1 MANNGGTLKSS
12 SMNGVKLYSITG
24 QHRNPASW
32 INPKKQRALRK
43 DLDYQQRV
51 ELIQDLRFE
60 TATTKIRATPDGEFL
75 IASGIYPPQVKV
87 YELRELSLKREGSE
101 VVGEGEGRRVI
112 GPRDKVSLGLS
123 NFSAKTAN
131 EKREYG
137 CVGNQKRRKYLQL
150 NLCVEV
156 QSANTCK
163 KEGMTLMIITL
174 LALESKK
181 PVLSDDYSKLAF
193 LCADRSINLHAKY
206 GRHYSLRIPRMG
218 RNMIY
223 DPSSCDLLCVASSP
237 DLYRINL
244 SQGRFLSPLATQS
257 PALNVV
263 SRSKLHGLVACGGE
277 DGAVECFDMR
287 SRSSIRRINAIS
299 TAGEN
304 DQEVTAIAFD
314 EDVGFQMVVGS
325 SEGKVLIYDLRPS
338 QPLRVKDHIYGSPI
352 LDIKWHRTLNSK
364 QPKIVTTDKHI
375 VKIWDPETV
384 SVTSIEPTGGAIND
398 ICVFKESGLILLAL
412 DSSQIPPYFIP
423 ALGPAPKWCSYLENL
438 TEELEENVQPTIYD
452 DYKFLT
458 REELERLSLSN
469 LIGTNLVR
477 AYMHGFFINYQL
489 YKKVKDLAEPF
500 DYKAYSEQRI
510 KEKLDK
516 EGRITMKRRL
526 PKVNREKAR
535 ELLENEEAEKETDAD
550 ANKPSKKKK
559 KTISSDILNDDRFTD
574 FFEKPEFQI
583 DEKSQEYMALHR
595 ITSKKLVEEH
605 FEPVDDEMTATDSEA
620 SASSEDEG
628 AAGTKARI
636 PRLYEVKDERHA
648 QAFLESV
655 SLANEDALPLGER
668 VAALED
674 KQKASHTSIKVGPCG
689 SREISFV
696 SKSKEKYKE
705 DDDDEDPRRSKR
717 GVHSLGLKPT
727 SYEKRIGGRGNRG
740 RGRGRGRG
748 GGRGRGRH

>member
-1 MANNGGTLKSS
+1 MVNNGGTLKSS
-12 SMNGVKLYSITG
+12 SMNRVKLYSITG

-32 INPKKQRALRK
+32 LNPKKQRALRK

-75 IASGIYPPQVKV
+75 IASGIYPLQVKV
-87 YELRELSLKREGSE
+87 YELRELSLKFERHLISE
-101 VVGEGEGRRVI
+101 
-112 GPRDKVSLGLS
+112 
-123 NFSAKTAN
+123 
-131 EKREYG
+131 
-137 CVGNQKRRKYLQL
+137 
-150 NLCVEV
+150 
-156 QSANTCK
+156 
-163 KEGMTLMIITL
+163 IIDFQ
-174 LALESKK
+174 
-181 PVLSDDYSKLAF
+181 VLSDDYSKLAF

-206 GRHYSLRIPRMG
+206 GSHYSLRIPRMG

-223 DPSSCDLLCVASSP
+223 DPSSCDLLCAASSP

-244 SQGRFLSPLATQS
+244 SQYLEGSAASNTFLTFSSHPS
-257 PALNVV
+257 EICALRPVNFNIN
-263 SRSKLHGLVACGGE
+263 KLHGLVACGGE

-287 SRSSIRRINAIS
+287 SRSSIGRINVVSA
-299 TAGEN
+299 AGEN
-304 DQEVTAIAFD
+304 DQEVTSIAFD
-314 EDVGFQMVVGS
+314 EDAGFQMAVGS
-325 SEGKVLIYDLRPS
+325 SEGKVLIYDLRSS
-338 QPLRVKDHIYGSPI
+338 QPLRVKDHMYGSLI
-352 LDIKWHRTLNSK
+352 LDIKWHRTLNSQ

-375 VKIWDPETV
+375 VRIWDPETME

-398 ICVFKESGLILLAL
+398 ICVFKESRLILLAL

-423 ALGPAPKWCSYLENL
+423 ALGPAHKWCSYLENL

-458 REELERLSLSN
+458 REELEKLSLSN
-469 LIGTNLVR
+469 LIDTNLVR

-489 YKKVKDLAEPF
+489 YKKVQKLAEPF

-526 PKVNREKAR
+526 PKVNRKKAR

-550 ANKPSKKKK
+550 VNKPLKKRKK
-559 KTISSDILNDDRFTD
+559 AISSDILNDDRFTD

-583 DEKSQEYMALHR
+583 DEKSQEYMALHP

-605 FEPVDDEMTATDSEA
+605 FEPVDDEMIATDSEA

-636 PRLYEVKDERHA
+636 PRLYEVKDKRHA
-648 QAFLESV
+648 QAFLEIV

-668 VAALED
+668 VAALGD
-674 KQKASHTSIKVGPCG
+674 KQKFSHTSIKVGLGG

-696 SKSKEKYKE
+696 SKSKAKYKE

-727 SYEKRIGGRGNRG
+727 SYEKRMGDRENRG
-740 RGRGRGRG
+740 RGRG
-748 GGRGRGRH
+748 

>member
-1 MANNGGTLKSS
+1 MANNAGTLKSS

-24 QHRNPASW
+24 QHRSPASW
-32 INPKKQRALRK
+32 LNPKKQRALRK
-43 DLDYQQRV
+43 DL
-51 ELIQDLRFE
+51 
-60 TATTKIRATPDGEFL
+60 
-75 IASGIYPPQVKV
+75 GIYPPQVKV
-87 YELRELSLKREGSE
+87 YELRELSLK
-101 VVGEGEGRRVI
+101 
-112 GPRDKVSLGLS
+112 
-123 NFSAKTAN
+123 F
-131 EKREYG
+131 EKRHLISEI
-137 CVGNQKRRKYLQL
+137 VDFQ
-150 NLCVEV
+150 
-156 QSANTCK
+156 
-163 KEGMTLMIITL
+163 
-174 LALESKK
+174 
-181 PVLSDDYSKLAF
+181 VLSDDYSKLAF

-206 GRHYSLRIPRMG
+206 GSHYSLRIPRMG

-223 DPSSCDLLCVASSP
+223 DPSSCDLLCAASSP

-257 PALNVV
+257 SALNVV

-287 SRSSIRRINAIS
+287 SRSSIGRINAVS
-299 TAGEN
+299 AAGEN
-304 DQEVTAIAFD
+304 DQVTAIAFD
-314 EDVGFQMVVGS
+314 EGAGFQMAVGS
-325 SEGKVLIYDLRPS
+325 SEGKVLIYDLRSS
-338 QPLRVKDHIYGSPI
+338 QPLRVKDHMYGSPI
-352 LDIKWHRTLNSK
+352 LDIKWHRTLNSQ

-375 VKIWDPETV
+375 VRIWDPSIDFLLFF
-384 SVTSIEPTGGAIND
+384 SV
-398 ICVFKESGLILLAL
+398 KESFKQAGMSLTTL

-423 ALGPAPKWCSYLENL
+423 ALGPTPKWCSYLENL

-477 AYMHGFFINYQL
+477 AYMHGFFINYEL

-500 DYKAYSEQRI
+500 NYKTYSEQRI

-516 EGRITMKRRL
+516 EGRITLKRRL

-550 ANKPSKKKK
+550 ANKPLKKKK
-559 KTISSDILNDDRFTD
+559 KAISSDILNDDRFTD

-583 DEKSQEYMALHR
+583 DEKSQEYMAPHP

-605 FEPVDDEMTATDSEA
+605 FEPVDDEMIATNSEA

-628 AAGTKARI
+628 AVGTKARI

-668 VAALED
+668 VAALGD
-674 KQKASHTSIKVGPCG
+674 KQKASRTSIKVGPGG

-696 SKSKEKYKE
+696 SKSKAKYKE

-727 SYEKRIGGRGNRG
+727 SYEKRMGGRGN
-740 RGRGRGRG
+740 RGRGRG

>member
-12 SMNGVKLYSITG
+12 SMNGVKLYSING
-24 QHRNPASW
+24 QHH
-32 INPKKQRALRK
+32 
-43 DLDYQQRV
+43 YHQRV

-60 TATTKIRATPDGEFL
+60 TATTKIRATPDGKFL
-75 IASGIYPPQVKV
+75 IASGIYPPQLKV
-87 YELRELSLKREGSE
+87 YELRELSLKFERHLISE
-101 VVGEGEGRRVI
+101 IV
-112 GPRDKVSLGLS
+112 D
-123 NFSAKTAN
+123 F
-131 EKREYG
+131 
-137 CVGNQKRRKYLQL
+137 Q
-150 NLCVEV
+150 
-156 QSANTCK
+156 
-163 KEGMTLMIITL
+163 
-174 LALESKK
+174 
-181 PVLSDDYSKLAF
+181 VLSDDYSKLAF

-206 GRHYSLRIPRMG
+206 RSHYSLRIPRMG

-223 DPSSCDLLCVASSP
+223 DPSSCDLLCAASSP

-287 SRSSIRRINAIS
+287 SRSSIGRNNAVS
-299 TAGEN
+299 AAGEN

-314 EDVGFQMVVGS
+314 EDEGFQMVVGS
-325 SEGKVLIYDLRPS
+325 SEGKVLIYDLRSS
-338 QPLRVKDHIYGSPI
+338 QPLRVKDHM
-352 LDIKWHRTLNSK
+352 
-364 QPKIVTTDKHI
+364 
-375 VKIWDPETV
+375 IWDPETV
-384 SVTSIEPTGGAIND
+384 SSIDFLLFFSVKESFKQAGMSLTSARSKMEGVTSIEPTRGAIND

-423 ALGPAPKWCSYLENL
+423 ALRPAPKWCSYLENL

-452 DYKFLT
+452 DYKFLN

-477 AYMHGFFINYQL
+477 AYMHGLFIYYQL

-500 DYKAYSEQRI
+500 DYKAYNEQRI

-535 ELLENEEAEKETDAD
+535 KLLENEEAEKETDAD
-550 ANKPSKKKK
+550 ANKPLKKKK
-559 KTISSDILNDDRFTD
+559 KAISSDILNDDRFTD

-583 DEKSQEYMALHR
+583 YEKSQEYMALHP

-605 FEPVDDEMTATDSEA
+605 FEPVDDEMIATYSEA

-628 AAGTKARI
+628 AAGRRH
-636 PRLYEVKDERHA
+636 PFQVKDERHA

-655 SLANEDALPLGER
+655 SLANEDALSLGER
-668 VAALED
+668 VAALGD
-674 KQKASHTSIKVGPCG
+674 KLKASHTSVKMGPGG

-696 SKSKEKYKE
+696 SKRKAKYKE
-705 DDDDEDPRRSKR
+705 DDDDEDPRRSKIKR

-727 SYEKRIGGRGNRG
+727 SYEKRMGGRGNRG

>member
-32 INPKKQRALRK
+32 LNPKKQRALRK
-43 DLDYQQRV
+43 DLDYHQRV

-87 YELRELSLKREGSE
+87 YELRELSLKFERHLISE
-101 VVGEGEGRRVI
+101 IVDFQV
-112 GPRDKVSLGLS
+112 
-123 NFSAKTAN
+123 
-131 EKREYG
+131 
-137 CVGNQKRRKYLQL
+137 
-150 NLCVEV
+150 
-156 QSANTCK
+156 
-163 KEGMTLMIITL
+163 M
-174 LALESKK
+174 
-181 PVLSDDYSKLAF
+181 SDDYSKLAF

-206 GRHYSLRIPRMG
+206 GSHYSLRIPRMG

-223 DPSSCDLLCVASSP
+223 DPSSCDLLCAASSP

-287 SRSSIRRINAIS
+287 SRSSIGRINAVS
-299 TAGEN
+299 AAGEN

-314 EDVGFQMVVGS
+314 EDAGFQMAVGS
-325 SEGKVLIYDLRPS
+325 SEGKVLIYDLRSS
-338 QPLRVKDHIYGSPI
+338 QPLRVKDHMYGSPI
-352 LDIKWHRTLNSK
+352 LDIKWHRTLNSQ

-375 VKIWDPETV
+375 VRIWDPETMEG
-384 SVTSIEPTGGAIND
+384 VTSIEPTGGAIND
-398 ICVFKESGLILLAL
+398 ICVFKESGLILFAL

-550 ANKPSKKKK
+550 VNKPLKKKK
-559 KTISSDILNDDRFTD
+559 AISSDILNDDRFTD

-583 DEKSQEYMALHR
+583 DEKSQEYMALHPV
-595 ITSKKLVEEH
+595 TSKKLVEEH
-605 FEPVDDEMTATDSEA
+605 FEPVDDEMIATDSEA
-620 SASSEDEG
+620 SAPSEDEG
-628 AAGTKARI
+628 AAGTKARV

-655 SLANEDALPLGER
+655 SFANEDALPLGER
-668 VAALED
+668 VAALGD
-674 KQKASHTSIKVGPCG
+674 KQKASHTSVKVGPGG

-696 SKSKEKYKE
+696 SKSKAKYKE

-727 SYEKRIGGRGNRG
+727 SYEKRMGGRGNRG

>member
-32 INPKKQRALRK
+32 LNPKKQRALRK

-87 YELRELSLKREGSE
+87 YELRELSLKFERHLISE
-101 VVGEGEGRRVI
+101 
-112 GPRDKVSLGLS
+112 
-123 NFSAKTAN
+123 
-131 EKREYG
+131 
-137 CVGNQKRRKYLQL
+137 
-150 NLCVEV
+150 
-156 QSANTCK
+156 
-163 KEGMTLMIITL
+163 IIDFQ
-174 LALESKK
+174 
-181 PVLSDDYSKLAF
+181 VLSDDYSKLAF

-206 GRHYSLRIPRMG
+206 GSHYSLRIPRMG

-223 DPSSCDLLCVASSP
+223 DPSSCDLLCAASSP

-244 SQGRFLSPLATQS
+244 SQSYQVLSSGCIPYCSSFL
-257 PALNVV
+257 LNITFF
-263 SRSKLHGLVACGGE
+263 LCI
-277 DGAVECFDMR
+277 
-287 SRSSIRRINAIS
+287 SSIGRINAVS
-299 TAGEN
+299 AAGEN

-314 EDVGFQMVVGS
+314 ENAGFQMAVGS
-325 SEGKVLIYDLRPS
+325 SEGKVLIYNLRSS
-338 QPLRVKDHIYGSPI
+338 QPLRVKDHMYGSPI
-352 LDIKWHRTLNSK
+352 LDIKWHRTLNSQ

-375 VKIWDPETV
+375 VRIWDPSIDFLLFFSMEG
-384 SVTSIEPTGGAIND
+384 VTSIEPTGGAIND

-438 TEELEENVQPTIYD
+438 TKELEENVQPTIYD

-477 AYMHGFFINYQL
+477 AYMHGFFIYYQL
-489 YKKVKDLAEPF
+489 YKKVKDLLEPF

-535 ELLENEEAEKETDAD
+535 ELLENEEVEKETDAD
-550 ANKPSKKKK
+550 ANKPLKKKK
-559 KTISSDILNDDRFTD
+559 KAISSDILNDDRFTD

-583 DEKSQEYMALHR
+583 DEKSQEYMALHP

-605 FEPVDDEMTATDSEA
+605 FEPVDDEMIATDSEA

-628 AAGTKARI
+628 AAGMKARI

-648 QAFLESV
+648 QPFLESV

-668 VAALED
+668 VAALGD
-674 KQKASHTSIKVGPCG
+674 KQKASHTSVKVGPGG

-696 SKSKEKYKE
+696 SKSKAKYKE
-705 DDDDEDPRRSKR
+705 DDDDEDPRHSKR

-727 SYEKRIGGRGNRG
+727 SYEKRMGGRGNRG

-748 GGRGRGRH
+748 GGRGRGRHLSYKAEFII